1 MCLPVKAMGMNSALR
16 FSGVPCPLD
25 LRAMRTAGCAPVLL
39 SSKLFQETRGTAFF
53 RVLAGKNAPFYVDV
67 LDALEREAA
76 DRPDGMAREE
86 AILIIAEVLERHPGI
101 AFEEETETSAASS
114 PRERG
119 RQLLDHLIQ
128 SRWLEEPPRRDWRR
142 TVHFDAHG
150 STLMAALRK
159 MAWPDAAVFTDKL
172 IAVCALLA
180 DEVELLSRP
189 WQVVENCLSNVR
201 AGLNELR
208 AMQKSVQRLTRR
220 QLEENTLKGNLAVV
234 FDDYSE
240 QFSHACY
247 GELVR
252 ARLPLRLPEAVRRI
266 GVRLA
271 DDGGAMADM
280 QTEVLRRNPS
290 MSAETARAKVR
301 NALDELASLLE
312 AVLPMAD
319 EIDRRTADFT
329 RRSLSRF
336 RYLQDVTG
344 ERRGEV
350 RVFFE
355 AVNGL
360 LAGRR
365 LSHAP
370 DFPDLPALR
379 LPEARLPAGLDSL
392 YAPPLRRAAVEQD
405 AFEDTV
411 DDDDRESG
419 LRDMQRS
426 LRESLSVQRA
436 NAFVRALPGGK
447 GARISSGEL
456 PLADERGFSDLI
468 ALLLHSQS
476 SEARYRLEVE
486 REAEETS
493 TPAVDSLPGCVVERF
508 SVIKK

>member
-1 MCLPVKAMGMNSALR
+1 M
-16 FSGVPCPLD
+16 F
-25 LRAMRTAGCAPVLL
+25 L

-53 RVLAGKNAPFYVDV
+53 RVLSGKNAPFYVDV
-67 LDALEREAA
+67 LDALERESA
-76 DRPDGMAREE
+76 DRPEGMAREE
-86 AILIIAEVLERHPGI
+86 VILIIAEVLEEHP
-101 AFEEETETSAASS
+101 ATDFEEESETSAVT
-114 PRERG
+114 PRDRG
-119 RQLLDHLIQ
+119 RLLLDHLIQ
-128 SRWLEEPPRRDWRR
+128 CRWLEEPPRRDWRR

-159 MAWPDAAVFTDKL
+159 IAWPDAAVFTDKL

-180 DEVELLSRP
+180 DEVELLNRP
-189 WQVVENCLSNVR
+189 WQIVESCLSSVR
-201 AGLNELR
+201 EGLNELR

-234 FDDYSE
+234 FDDYAE
-240 QFSHACY
+240 QISHACY

-266 GVRLA
+266 GDRLLG
-271 DDGGAMADM
+271 DGGAMAAM
-280 QTEVLRRNPS
+280 QTEVLRRNPA

-301 NALDELASLLE
+301 NALDELAVLLE
-312 AVLPMAD
+312 SVLPMAD

-336 RYLQDVTG
+336 RYLQDVTS

-350 RVFFE
+350 RMFFE
-355 AVNGL
+355 SVNTMLTGK
-360 LAGRR
+360 R
-365 LSHAP
+365 LSHAT
-370 DFPDLPALR
+370 DLPDLPGLR

-392 YAPPLRRAAVEQD
+392 YAPPVRRAPLEQD

-411 DDDDRESG
+411 DTMDRESG

-436 NAFVRALPGGK
+436 NVFVSTLPGAK
-447 GARISSGEL
+447 GARIASSGL
-456 PLADERGFSDLI
+456 PVPDDGGFSDLI

-476 SEARYRLEVE
+476 AEARYRVEVE
-486 REAEETS
+486 RAEEETS
-493 TPAVDSLPGCVVERF
+493 TPAVDPLPGCAVERF
-508 SVIKK
+508 AVIKK